1 MKRWTI
7 TDYEGED
14 GIADEDPEGE
24 WVLFRDHEAV
34 VAEMRLRERA
44 LQREVKRLGAEVE
57 DWELYAE
64 AQRAKGY

>member
-14 GIADEDPEGE
+14 GIADEDPEGD
-24 WVLFRDHEAV
+24 WVRYEDVRAV
-34 VAEMRLRERA
+34 IDEMQLRERA
-44 LQREVKRLGAEVE
+44 LQREVKRLGAEID